1 MEKNNISF
9 VILGVVAIIAV
20 VGLVL
25 LFKTA
30 FAGGAVHRAGIYA
43 QVGTDIYGGGTPVY
57 KDNCKDLYGD
67 GYIFS
72 QSPRNFDWT
81 CKPGLRTETWKW
93 RAPGLTPWF
102 NNPQNYDTEGYCC
115 PIGAGFQ

>member
-1 MEKNNISF
+1 MLMEEKNISI

-30 FAGGAVHRAGIYA
+30 FEGAGIYA
-43 QVGTDIYGGGTPVY
+43 QVGDSIYGGGIPVWH
-57 KDNCKDLYGD
+57 DNCKELYGE

-72 QSPRNFDWT
+72 QSSRNFDWT
-81 CKPGLRTETWKW
+81 CKPGLRTDTWKW
-93 RAPGLTPWF
+93 RAPGLEPWY
-102 NNPQNYDTEGYCC
+102 NNPQTYETSGYCC
-115 PIGAGFQ
+115 PIGANM